1 MQTTVNNKSNNLLVW
16 PKMNVVIRADA
27 SVTIGTGHVM
37 RCLTLANQLRQK
49 GAKVT
54 FLCRELK
61 GNLCDYISGQG
72 FRIYQLP
79 YKSSDSNDIG
89 DGLYEQW
96 LAVTMSLEIQQV
108 EKILS
113 EQIGRLDWLIVDHY
127 ALDAQWETQMRK
139 YVERLMVIDDLAN
152 RPHECDILLDQNL
165 YENLD
170 ERYDGLVPSDCRTML
185 GPRFAILRPEFVQ
198 HRRELPEHSGEI
210 RRVLLFFGGIDVTN
224 ETSIALDAVK
234 LLERDDLTFE
244 VVIGGSNQHA
254 DEIER
259 RCADM
264 KNAHFHCQIDDM
276 AALMA
281 SCDLAI
287 GGGGTTTW
295 ERCCLGLPCLTI
307 AVAENQVEVARLASK
322 AGFSRFLGKA
332 PEVVAEN
339 ISETL
344 KQVMSDP
351 ALVRRM
357 SQAGL
362 KVVSGDGIEIVVALL
377 LELIVQSTEQIK

>member
-1 MQTTVNNKSNNLLVW
+1 MRIVFRTDSSRL
-16 PKMNVVIRADA
+16 
-27 SVTIGTGHVM
+27 IGTGHVM
-37 RCLTLANQLRQK
+37 RCLTLAEH
-49 GAKVT
+49 
-54 FLCRELK
+54 CRERGDDVAFVCRDNP
-61 GNLCDYISGQG
+61 GNISDLIEQQG
-72 FRIYQLP
+72 FNLMRLP
-79 YKSSDSNDIG
+79 FSAESASDLLTDQYASWLGVPWESDAEQTQAEIVDSSARAD
-89 DGLYEQW
+89 L
-96 LAVTMSLEIQQV
+96 LV
-108 EKILS
+108 
-113 EQIGRLDWLIVDHY
+113 VDHY
-127 ALDAQWETQMRK
+127 ALDRRWQNQLRSVADRI
-139 YVERLMVIDDLAN
+139 MVIDDLAN
-152 RPHECDILLDQNL
+152 RPHDCDILLDQNL
-165 YENLD
+165 YEKLE

-224 ETSIALDAVK
+224 ETAIALDAVK

-244 VVIGGSNQHA
+244 VVVGGSNQHA

-264 KNAHFHCQIDDM
+264 KNANFHCQIDDM

-307 AVAENQVEVARLASK
+307 AVAENQVEVARLAFK
-322 AGFSRFLGKA
+322 TGFSRFLGKA
-332 PEVVAEN
+332 SEVVAED
-339 ISETL
+339 ISKTL

-351 ALVRRM
+351 ASVRRM

-362 KVVSGDGIEIVVALL
+362 EVVRGDGVEIVVASL
-377 LELIVQSTEQIK
+377 LELIVQSTE